1 MIENI
6 ILKVTMILLGI
17 VVYDGITPFQVD
29 LTN

>member
-1 MIENI
+1 MMENI

-17 VVYDGITPFQVD
+17 VVYDAIKPFQVD

>member
-1 MIENI
+1 MMENI

-17 VVYDGITPFQVD
+17 VVYDGFKPFQVD